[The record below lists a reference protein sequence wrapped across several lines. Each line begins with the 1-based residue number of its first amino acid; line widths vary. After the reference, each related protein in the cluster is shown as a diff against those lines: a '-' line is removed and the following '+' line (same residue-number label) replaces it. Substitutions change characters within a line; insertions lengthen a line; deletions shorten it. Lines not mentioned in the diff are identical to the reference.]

1 MAVFRS
7 EIAAVDD
14 VAAADATDARVVAG
28 AVMAAAARRQFSRG
42 AEADAEV
49 ATVAAG
55 SDLAAPAACAEG
67 GGPSSLHLQS
77 QSHGIEGMNQQGHT
91 ARHLGRVFPARCS
104 RLIFQTLH
112 GIVVTVGGL
121 ATACWV

>member
-49 ATVAAG
+49 ATVAG
-55 SDLAAPAACAEG
+55 GDLAAPAACVEG
-67 GGPSSLHLQS
+67 GGPSSLHLQL
-77 QSHGIEGMNQQGHT
+77 HGIEGMNQQ
-91 ARHLGRVFPARCS
+91 ARRGISGGFFSARCS
-104 RLIFQTLH
+104 RIIFQTLH